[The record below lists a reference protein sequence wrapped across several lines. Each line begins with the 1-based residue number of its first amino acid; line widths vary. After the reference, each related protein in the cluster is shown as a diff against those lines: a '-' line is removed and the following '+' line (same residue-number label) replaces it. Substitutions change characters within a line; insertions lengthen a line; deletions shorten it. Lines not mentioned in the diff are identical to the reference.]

1 MREEI
6 QKVRFYLFILMIMWT
21 GLIVTLYAV
30 QFRDANGSMIR
41 IATMMANNTF
51 EKDELY
57 RLWNTMHGGV
67 YVPADNNT
75 QPNPYLSH
83 VSERDVVTLS
93 GRHLTL
99 MNPAFMTRQV
109 YELASSMNI
118 VHTHLTSDV
127 LINPVNKP
135 DEWEKVAL
143 GELYGGVDEFASV
156 SDIGGEP
163 YLRFMRPFIT
173 VEGCLK
179 CHAFQGYKVG
189 DIRGG
194 ISVSIPL
201 TRFLDIQRHTRITSL
216 AVFVIIWVAG
226 MLVLAAGFRM
236 IIRMML
242 QLGTSRKHFR
252 ELYDQKAAI
261 LSSTGEAILGVDING
276 LITFVNPVV
285 ESMTGFNK
293 SELLGKSHHEIVKH
307 SYANEEPMD
316 PDDCL
321 VHKTLRDGC
330 HRREEQL
337 FHNKNG
343 GPLHIEVL
351 VSPVKKGADITG
363 AVVSYYDISERIKS
377 REYVKRSLEEKEV
390 LLKEIH
396 HRVKNNLQ
404 VISSFLSLQR
414 DCYDSQEIT
423 EALKEAEG
431 RVMAMALLHQSLYNS
446 ENLSEV
452 KLDIYFNSLIS
463 NLVKNPVNAK
473 PEVITDIDSES
484 LSLDLIMSCGL
495 ILNELMTNSIKYAFN
510 IDQVNPEIM
519 LNIKKHGD
527 EFIFTLRDNGKGF
540 PENFDPESLD
550 TLGLPIVINLVHQM
564 GGVYKLENRGGAY
577 FEMRFNYDN
586 NPHKEG

>member
-1 MREEI
+1 
-6 QKVRFYLFILMIMWT
+6 
-21 GLIVTLYAV
+21 
-30 QFRDANGSMIR
+30 
-41 IATMMANNTF
+41 
-51 EKDELY
+51 
-57 RLWNTMHGGV
+57 
-67 YVPADNNT
+67 
-75 QPNPYLSH
+75 
-83 VSERDVVTLS
+83 
-93 GRHLTL
+93 
-99 MNPAFMTRQV
+99 
-109 YELASSMNI
+109 
-118 VHTHLTSDV
+118 
-127 LINPVNKP
+127 
-135 DEWEKVAL
+135 
-143 GELYGGVDEFASV
+143 
-156 SDIGGEP
+156 
-163 YLRFMRPFIT
+163 
-173 VEGCLK
+173 
-179 CHAFQGYKVG
+179 
-189 DIRGG
+189 
-194 ISVSIPL
+194 
-201 TRFLDIQRHTRITSL
+201 
-216 AVFVIIWVAG
+216 